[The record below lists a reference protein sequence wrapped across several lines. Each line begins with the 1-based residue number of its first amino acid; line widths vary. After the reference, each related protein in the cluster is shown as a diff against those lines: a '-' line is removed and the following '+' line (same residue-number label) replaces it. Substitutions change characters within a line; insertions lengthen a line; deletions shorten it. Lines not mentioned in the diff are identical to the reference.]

1 MTIANELS
9 SEVATALLEAHKK
22 DELSAEPCNIRDV
35 IVAVHSTLRKL
46 KTESRRADG
55 QAARESSTGSGG
67 SSSAA
72 SGSH

>member
-22 DELSAEPCNIRDV
+22 DELYADPRNIRDV
-35 IVAVHSTLRKL
+35 IVAVHSTLRRL
-46 KTESRRADG
+46 KTEARRADG
-55 QAARESSTGSGG
+55 QAARDSSAVSA
-67 SSSAA
+67 SSSA